1 MLLYKP
7 FNEKVAEKF
16 SQEFFWVIEIFLSY
30 LIDLSLP
37 LLF

>member
-1 MLLYKP
+1 LI
-7 FNEKVAEKF
+7 NEKVAEKF

>member
-1 MLLYKP
+1 MK
-7 FNEKVAEKF
+7 KMTEKF

-30 LIDLSLP
+30 LIDLSLT